1 MVKLPDSAPDV
12 TGKNYRFMQL
22 SVALDGVGNGTGDI
36 ELLNSQFN
44 SFISMTSN
52 TAGTL
57 DGEITEIE
65 KAGLGGNVGI
75 ENDAVN
81 TPLSADIAANGATTL
96 TITDQTG
103 RTVIEGF
110 FNQDASVGV
119 FTMRRVPDGGDPSEL
134 GLVVLVEVADGAT
147 NPQ

>member
-1 MVKLPDSAPDV
+1 M
-12 TGKNYRFMQL
+12 
-22 SVALDGVGNGTGDI
+22 
-36 ELLNSQFN
+36 
-44 SFISMTSN
+44 
-52 TAGTL
+52 
-57 DGEITEIE
+57 
-65 KAGLGGNVGI
+65 

-103 RTVIEGF
+103 STVIEGF